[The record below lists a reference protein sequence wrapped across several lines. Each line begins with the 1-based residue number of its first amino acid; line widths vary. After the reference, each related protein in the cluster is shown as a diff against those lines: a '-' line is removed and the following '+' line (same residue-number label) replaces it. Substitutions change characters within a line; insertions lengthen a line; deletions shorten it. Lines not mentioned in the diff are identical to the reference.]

1 MSERCGNGYSEPALE
16 RARRAAAAF
25 IEARDELGDDASVE
39 APTLVAGRGR
49 AFGRDPGRAARS
61 VDAVMGQVASL
72 RGGAA
77 ARQATVRRAY
87 GAPRLRLASLAA
99 AALAVAVVS
108 SVMTL
113 ALTRPVVS
121 VRFVLAAPEARSVS
135 LVADFNDWATSG
147 YELSPVPGG
156 EWEIVVPLRKGKSY
170 IYNFVVDGERW
181 IVDPAAPV
189 RLDDGFG
196 GGSSALTL

>member
-1 MSERCGNGYSEPALE
+1 M
-16 RARRAAAAF
+16 
-25 IEARDELGDDASVE
+25 
-39 APTLVAGRGR
+39 
-49 AFGRDPGRAARS
+49 AFGRDPARAARS
-61 VDAVMGQVASL
+61 ADAVMGQVA
-72 RGGAA
+72 
-77 ARQATVRRAY
+77 ARSHGSKAGPVPLIGAY
-87 GAPRLRLASLAA
+87 GAPRLRAALLVA

-135 LVADFNDWATSG
+135 LVADFNDWAASG
-147 YELSPVPGG
+147 YELAPGTGG
-156 EWEIVVPLRKGKSY
+156 EWEIVVPLRKGRSY
-170 IYNFVVDGERW
+170 IYNFVIDGERW
-181 IVDPAAPV
+181 IVDPAAAV